1 MLSEVKKYESFET
14 CIANQ
19 SLYAGLSRKRK
30 DQERKERNANLY
42 VRQMIQH
49 PGKYKVGSD
58 VKQKIDAYLLDKKIV
73 CNHNTV

>member
-1 MLSEVKKYESFET
+1 MSTEVKKFESFET

-30 DQERKERNANLY
+30 AEERKERNASLY
-42 VRQMIQH
+42 VRQMIMH

-58 VKQKIDAYLLDKKIV
+58 VKQKIDAYLSDKKV
-73 CNHNTV
+73 GCNTNAI